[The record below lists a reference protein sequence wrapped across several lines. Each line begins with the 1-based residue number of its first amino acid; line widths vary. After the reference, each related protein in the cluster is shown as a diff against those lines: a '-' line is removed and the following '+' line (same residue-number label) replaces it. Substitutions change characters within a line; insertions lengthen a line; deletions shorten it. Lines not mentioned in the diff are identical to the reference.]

1 MAFKLLSSCLRA
13 TWPLRDLKECDGTHS
28 ERCVRRLPSLRNKH
42 EHRTKKAYLWASCV
56 LSVAFLVSLF
66 SFPFS
71 EDHRPLAEGIK
82 TAQEE
87 REKKT
92 SADISTR
99 TLEYQLL
106 TVNC

>member
-1 MAFKLLSSCLRA
+1 MQIFLYFFNIYKVTCGLGDHHRRSLGHLWAFCGLSVAVLGRSQVGFR
-13 TWPLRDLKECDGTHS
+13 LRDHFATTVADL
-28 ERCVRRLPSLRNKH
+28 LPK
-42 EHRTKKAYLWASCV
+42 CV

-87 REKKT
+87 RVKKT
-92 SADISTR
+92 SADIPAR
-99 TLEYQLL
+99 T
-106 TVNC
+106 

>member
-1 MAFKLLSSCLRA
+1 MKKCLEWHFEYCSQAIPIVRKIEQYIEQIYGLSVAVLGRSQVGFR
-13 TWPLRDLKECDGTHS
+13 LRDHFATTVAH
-28 ERCVRRLPSLRNKH
+28 
-42 EHRTKKAYLWASCV
+42 LWASCV

-92 SADISTR
+92 SADIPAR
-99 TLEYQLL
+99 T
-106 TVNC
+106 